1 MLGCRCILV
10 PCLFAVTLLHWSK
23 ATLQMPEG
31 APEFL
36 DSSLLEEMDSRSHSS
51 EEKSATDLNA
61 KLMLLNDLVSLE
73 NDVIETK
80 RKRSFPGFGSPLDR
94 LSVNNMDLKG
104 KQRKVVDTPK
114 RRVHSPIDRI
124 GMNRISNNRG

>member
-1 MLGCRCILV
+1 
-10 PCLFAVTLLHWSK
+10 
-23 ATLQMPEG
+23 
-31 APEFL
+31 
-36 DSSLLEEMDSRSHSS
+36 MDSRSHSS

-104 KQRKVVDTPK
+104 KQR
-114 RRVHSPIDRI
+114 
-124 GMNRISNNRG
+124 